1 MFQVFSAKCCH
12 KSIVSME
19 ECADPLL
26 SFQPDNFWTFIQNFF
41 FLEKEE
47 KKEKKEKKSLPFT
60 DFGITNAILH
70 FLIHTKWNVFFKKK
84 ENYRTEEF

>member
-1 MFQVFSAKCCH
+1 
-12 KSIVSME
+12 ME

-26 SFQPDNFWTFIQNFF
+26 SFQPENFWTFIQNFF
-41 FLEKEE
+41 FLEKE
-47 KKEKKEKKSLPFT
+47 EKKEKKSLPFT

-70 FLIHTKWNVFFKKK
+70 FLIHTKWNVFFLKK